1 MSSYHLKKK
10 KKYCKTDIEKSS
22 FFCRLEFCDIS
33 DKGCDFL
40 ALALRSNP
48 SHLKEL
54 DLSGNKLTNSGLKI
68 LSAELQ
74 NSLCKLEKLW

>member
-1 MSSYHLKKK
+1 M
-10 KKYCKTDIEKSS
+10 YCSTDIEKRSLIV
-22 FFCRLEFCDIS
+22 FIFCRLEFCDVS
-33 DKGCDFL
+33 DKGCTCL

-68 LSAELQ
+68 LSTELQ
-74 NSLCKLEKLW
+74 NHLCKLEKLWYNYF